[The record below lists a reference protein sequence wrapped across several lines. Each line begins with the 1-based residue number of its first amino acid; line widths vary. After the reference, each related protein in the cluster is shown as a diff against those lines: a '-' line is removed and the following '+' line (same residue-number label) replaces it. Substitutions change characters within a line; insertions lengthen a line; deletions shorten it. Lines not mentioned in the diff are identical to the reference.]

1 MKLSSLSSPI
11 ADTGFAAHDR
21 VDPFYDGLWTHGSQG
36 LWTRFSE
43 AKAQHE
49 AGLVRLPKYL
59 DIGKEEAM
67 ARVTITN
74 QWGLKLAFLS
84 ALDAYRTVT
93 AEQMVALTGAK
104 FHLSH
109 GSPFVPGMFA
119 SGLIDMGRVSSALAP
134 GRAGTLGHLY
144 RPSRTTSF
152 DRDLAPHMT
161 YPELVSV
168 TGGQPWTSGGLYDR
182 HNTLSTELMLRL
194 AEYTDIA
201 TMLGEKFSTFDML
214 FGSGVGR
221 KPIESGRRGDGVIIR
236 PDGVRVVMEVTA
248 SMSPDSFNTKVRRWA
263 EYFDAYPYESNGVVV
278 CFVIA
283 NPTQDMSSHSKVAR
297 NSVKRALRKAASQNP
312 GFGRTRS
319 RHRMLFT
326 DWQDWFP
333 ARGEVSTDFL
343 DMIAYR
349 PSAEAH
355 GPDEECSMLLDD
367 SLDLPNPTFEP
378 LAVVDNAAGLR
389 QTPLW
394 LRAGKQPTQI
404 VDTEVEAAG
413 LADHPALEPDRRRT
427 RFGQTL
433 PPPRLRTITH
443 NLPPRATSSKQW
455 ADYRRLIEGEGA

>member
-21 VDPFYDGLWTHGSQG
+21 VDPFYDGLWTRGSQG

-43 AKAQHE
+43 AKAQQR

-67 ARVTITN
+67 ARVTSTN

-93 AEQMVALTGAK
+93 AEQMVAITGGT
-104 FHLSH
+104 FHLNHS
-109 GSPFVPGMFA
+109 SPLIPGMFA
-119 SGLIDMGRVSSALAP
+119 SGLVDIGRVSSPLAP
-134 GRAGTLGHLY
+134 GRAGRLGYLY
-144 RPSRTTSF
+144 RPCRSSVF
-152 DRDLAPHMT
+152 DRDFAKHLT

-168 TGGQPWTSGGLYDR
+168 TGGQPWTSGGFYDR

-214 FGSGVGR
+214 FGAGVGR
-221 KPIESGRRGDGVIIR
+221 APLKTNRRGDGVIIR
-236 PDGVRVVMEVTA
+236 PDGTRVVFEVTA
-248 SMSPDSFNTKVRRWA
+248 SMSPGSFEAKVNKWA
-263 EYFDAYPYESNGVVV
+263 EFFDAYPYESNGVVV

-283 NPTQDMSSHSKVAR
+283 NPTQEMPSHSKVVR
-297 NSVKRALRKAASQNP
+297 TSLKQALRKASSQNP
-312 GFGRTRS
+312 GSGRVRS
-319 RHRMLFT
+319 RHRMFFT

-343 DMIAYR
+343 DMVAYR
-349 PSAEAH
+349 PSADVD
-355 GPDEECSMLLDD
+355 GPDEECSLLLDD
-367 SLDLPNPTFEP
+367 SLALRNPTFEP

>member
-21 VDPFYDGLWTHGSQG
+21 IDPFYDGLWTHGSQG
-36 LWTRFSE
+36 LWTRFAE
-43 AKAQHE
+43 AKSQHE
-49 AGLVRLPKYL
+49 AGLVILPKYL
-59 DIGKEEAM
+59 DIEKGEAM
-67 ARVTITN
+67 ARVTSAN

-84 ALDAYRTVT
+84 ALDAFRTVT

-104 FHLSH
+104 FHLNH
-109 GSPFVPGMFA
+109 TSPFVPGMFA

-144 RPSRTTSF
+144 RPSRTMTF
-152 DRDLAPHMT
+152 DRDFAQHLT

-168 TGGQPWTSGGLYDR
+168 TGGQSWTSGGLYDR

-201 TMLGEKFSTFDML
+201 TMLGEKFSTFDLL

-221 KPIESGRRGDGVIIR
+221 EPIESGRRGDGVVIR

-248 SMSPDSFNTKVRRWA
+248 SMSPGSFETKVGRWV
-263 EYFDAYPYESNGVVV
+263 EYFDAHPYESNGVVV

-283 NPTQDMSSHSKVAR
+283 NPTQDMSSHSKVSR
-297 NSVKRALRKAASQNP
+297 SSVKRALRKATAQNP
-312 GFGRTRS
+312 GSGRVRS
-319 RHRMLFT
+319 RHRMFFT

-333 ARGEVSTDFL
+333 SRGEVSTDFL

-349 PSAEAH
+349 PSTEAH
-355 GPDEECSMLLDD
+355 GLDEECSMLLDE
-367 SLDLPNPTFEP
+367 SLALRKPTFEP
-378 LAVVDNAAGLR
+378 LAVIDNAAGLR
-389 QTPLW
+389 QTPPW
-394 LRAGKQPTQI
+394 LRAGKQPVQI
-404 VDTEVEAAG
+404 IDSEVAAAG
-413 LADHPALEPDRRRT
+413 LDDHPAMSPERRET
-427 RFGQTL
+427 RFGKTL

-455 ADYRRLIEGEGA
+455 ATHHRLIRDEGA